1 MTHEPNSRRVGERV
15 VIRVP
20 CRLCSH
26 CCASTPH
33 PIPLPFNTGM
43 PLLSCPRCP
52 PSSPSRSQ
60 PSQPFFLG
68 LNDNKCQTAG
78 ALTLHVRVRPE
89 LCLHTSI
96 VSNGGLSVLFSIHPH
111 VLHGITY
118 DSSIVHRWRPIQ
130 DHIHHS
136 AKSHTHTHTHRLTT
150 RQANRTYTI
159 RSCH

>member
-60 PSQPFFLG
+60 PSQPSFLG

-136 AKSHTHTHTHRLTT
+136 AKSHTHTHRLTT